1 METLPRLMTE
11 NHIAFEAITSYVTV
25 AHPQLEEM
33 VTALTVRVSSMIKN
47 KLRTIAHNA
56 SF

>member
-1 METLPRLMTE
+1 MTE